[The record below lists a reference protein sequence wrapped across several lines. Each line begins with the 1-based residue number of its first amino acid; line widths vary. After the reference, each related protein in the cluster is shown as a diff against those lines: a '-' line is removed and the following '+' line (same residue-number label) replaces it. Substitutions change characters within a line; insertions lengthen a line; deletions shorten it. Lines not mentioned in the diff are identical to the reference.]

1 MVVFLR
7 HEILLLNKLKKK
19 MENFNSSHFAIQ
31 MMLSIQ
37 IFFICTLMV

>member
-7 HEILLLNKLKKK
+7 HEILLLNKLKK
-19 MENFNSSHFAIQ
+19 MENFNSSRFAIQ